1 MGAVIIT
8 PLPSVLPE
16 ALQNSRA
23 PSLHGHYPA
32 SSLLRTRP
40 PPSRLRSTSRGR
52 RLYDL
57 PDSADFATGRG
68 GLLQLLD
75 TSWSPCCRSHPAG
88 GHRRTSQPATTPAA
102 FAPNPRARP
111 PGFGLSGPP
120 VRSLALRPGD
130 SLTLLP
136 RAWSMGFRALV
147 SLRPA
152 IRVTGPL
159 ALAPAGLT
167 PAERVSLHWT
177 HGFEPVFE
185 SRSRF
190 RSDMYEVTRC
200 LVPKNAT
207 RLKHAARCS
216 FKLSRYW
223 LKSRARNH
231 RYQH

>member
-1 MGAVIIT
+1 M
-8 PLPSVLPE
+8 
-16 ALQNSRA
+16 
-23 PSLHGHYPA
+23 
-32 SSLLRTRP
+32 
-40 PPSRLRSTSRGR
+40 
-52 RLYDL
+52 
-57 PDSADFATGRG
+57 
-68 GLLQLLD
+68 LD
-75 TSWSPCCRSHPAG
+75 ASWSPCCRSHPAG
-88 GHRRTSQPATTPAA
+88 GTRRASQPATDPVA

-190 RSDMYEVTRC
+190 RQFSHEVSPDQVEKRT
-200 LVPKNAT
+200 T
-207 RLKHAARCS
+207 RLKHAARNTYPHGVRLTPS
-216 FKLSRYW
+216 
-223 LKSRARNH
+223 SRASAARLQDEHLNVELFFLVGDGGQHPPH
-231 RYQH
+231 RID